1 MERRILILFISC
13 FVVFVIPSDIDHS
26 NVLAGDSVKAD
37 IEVKAIWNVK
47 QGVAIEFLNPITDRV
62 RVHPNVKQTREFE
75 CNAMSV
81 IIKL

>member
-1 MERRILILFISC
+1 MLFVLLL
-13 FVVFVIPSDIDHS
+13 VVFVIPSDIDCT

-37 IEVKAIWNVK
+37 IEVKAIWDVK

-62 RVHPNVKQTREFE
+62 RVHPNVKQAREFE